1 MFHNNLN
8 YPPPTQNTPISV
20 ATQTDKTPPT
30 SNLGQGREPIDENK
44 HAPLFEFEN
53 ETAQNYRLNLS
64 RVFGE
69 EFLAEATLKDKNLQ
83 NIIRLVKNYNW
94 EQLKLVSRYYYNLR
108 NDLAVARSGCLLYDG
123 KLVIPHQLQ
132 NLVINAVHR
141 THPGQV
147 GMIRLANLIWFPQI
161 HRTITLRAENCKQC
175 LDQGKNLKPI
185 ISKSELGTLL
195 KLSEPNEELQ
205 LDFAGPIVDTKNNN
219 NEHYILAAVDQFSRY
234 PSALVHTNCDT
245 QTAIEFLNQYCK
257 FHGIP
262 RSIRCDQAQAFKSR
276 AFEIYCK
283 EKNIKL
289 IFSPTHDHRASGMVE
304 RLIQTLKRRLAT
316 MNIDPIWDNTTIAEK
331 ITEIIESIRLIPNR
345 ITKIPP
351 FQSHLADQKTRNYLT
366 SLQHPTQKTYHTTT

>member
-1 MFHNNLN
+1 MSHKQLEN
-8 YPPPTQNTPISV
+8 PPTQNTPTQNSPISV
-20 ATQTDKTPPT
+20 ATQTDNTPPT

-53 ETAQNYRLNLS
+53 ETAPNYRLNLS

-83 NIIRLVKNYNW
+83 NIIRLVKNHNW
-94 EQLKLVSRYYYNLR
+94 DQLKQVSRYYYNLR

-161 HRTITLRAENCKQC
+161 HRTIALRAENCKQC

-185 ISKSELGTLL
+185 ISKSKLGTLP

-205 LDFAGPIVDTKNNN
+205 IDFAGPIIDKKNNN
-219 NEHYILAAVDQFSRY
+219 NEHYILAAVDRFSRY
-234 PSALVHTNCDT
+234 PSALVHTSCDT

-276 AFEIYCK
+276 AFEI
-283 EKNIKL
+283 
-289 IFSPTHDHRASGMVE
+289 
-304 RLIQTLKRRLAT
+304 
-316 MNIDPIWDNTTIAEK
+316 
-331 ITEIIESIRLIPNR
+331 
-345 ITKIPP
+345 
-351 FQSHLADQKTRNYLT
+351 
-366 SLQHPTQKTYHTTT
+366 